1 VKILYNKIS
10 RKVRKFAYKRRGIPL
25 NYTEQA
31 IELPALKKGIP
42 EFGEKQLKC
51 WHNAMNA

>member
-10 RKVRKFAYKRRGIPL
+10 RKARKFAYKRRGIPL